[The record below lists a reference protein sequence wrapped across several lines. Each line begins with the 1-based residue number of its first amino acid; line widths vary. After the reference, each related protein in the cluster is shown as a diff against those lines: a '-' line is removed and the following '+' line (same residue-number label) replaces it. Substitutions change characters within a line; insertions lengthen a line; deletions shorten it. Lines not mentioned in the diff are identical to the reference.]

1 MFWRATL
8 AIAALYYVTVPPAER
23 AATESQLRAS
33 AAGLPAQVVS
43 LCQAN
48 PAACASLVQQASGGL
63 TGGITTPATV
73 PHPAAA
79 AALTA
84 APASSSAPASS
95 LALVSSLALATAPA
109 STAPSL
115 ASTEPVP
122 PRQLV
127 EHAPLPPRRPALLR
141 SQKGA

>member
-1 MFWRATL
+1 MAGYGAGRDGSSAIFWRATL

-23 AATESQLRAS
+23 AATESQLRET

-63 TGGITTPATV
+63 TGGITTLATV
-73 PHPAAA
+73 PHPAPAA
-79 AALTA
+79 
-84 APASSSAPASS
+84 
-95 LALVSSLALATAPA
+95 VTAPA
-109 STAPSL
+109 SALPAPGDAAL
-115 ASTEPVP
+115 

-127 EHAPLPPRRPALLR
+127 DHAPLPPRRPALMR
-141 SQKGA
+141 GQNGA

>member
-48 PAACASLVQQASGGL
+48 PAACASLVQQASSGL
-63 TGGITTPATV
+63 TGGITTLATV
-73 PHPAAA
+73 PPLASPAASA
-79 AALTA
+79 AASVPASASVPAPAA
-84 APASSSAPASS
+84 APASPATPPAS
-95 LALVSSLALATAPA
+95 AYA
-109 STAPSL
+109 
-115 ASTEPVP
+115 VP

-141 SQKGA
+141 SQNGA

>member
-23 AATESQLRAS
+23 AATESQLRES

-63 TGGITTPATV
+63 AGGITTLATV
-73 PHPAAA
+73 PHPALAPALAPAPAA
-79 AALTA
+79 VPAATA
-84 APASSSAPASS
+84 AP
-95 LALVSSLALATAPA
+95 
-109 STAPSL
+109 L
-115 ASTEPVP
+115 ASGEPVP